1 MNFFWQLC
9 SHGNFQRAFN
19 SLESKNI
26 PMIFWLS
33 SAMVNGFHQLQCRG
47 KPVQRK
53 ITARFP
59 KPLKD
64 QLESRLWG
72 GLSSLLVSNEKKSY
86 PAVSV
91 KMIFPS
97 FLCVFPTRRKKL
109 VENHG
114 WMLAWSRSVVW
125 VAGKRNQE
133 GTGKQLDK
141 REQVLG
147 TRGCVKHEN
156 RSQSGKRLELRQ
168 EASGRIW

>member
-1 MNFFWQLC
+1 METNNWNLRSCHTLNFFWQLC

-47 KPVQRK
+47 KSVQRK

-72 GLSSLLVSNEKKSY
+72 GLPSLLVSNEKKSY

-91 KMIFPS
+91 KMILPP
-97 FLCVFPTRRKKL
+97 FLCVFPTRRKKP
-109 VENHG
+109 VENHVGCWLDPEVLSG
-114 WMLAWSRSVVW
+114 W
-125 VAGKRNQE
+125 QE
-133 GTGKQLDK
+133 
-141 REQVLG
+141 RG
-147 TRGCVKHEN
+147 TRRGQGNSWARES
-156 RSQSGKRLELRQ
+156 RF
-168 EASGRIW
+168 